1 MYVIVKR
8 GEQPTDVNV
17 YSGGDTFEKAVAS
30 AFFSHAQI
38 AEILSSGD
46 EYDLDHFEKCGEYT
60 DEDDVSIMICFV
72 EQS

>member
-17 YSGGDTFEKAVAS
+17 YSGGDTFEKAVES
-30 AFFSHAQI
+30 AFFLHAQV
-38 AEILSSGD
+38 AEILSSGN
-46 EYDLDHFEKCGEYT
+46 EYDLGYFKKCGEYT
-60 DEDDVSIMICFV
+60 DEDDVSIMICLV